1 MQPFHAC
8 NRHTV
13 SCGCRASGGVRR
25 RTAASGRCAALGAST
40 SQHAARSPAASWQRT
55 VPSRTHRGT
64 PALHTHS
71 LRNHV
76 HVSHSL
82 YTHSHGHCEHAY
94 VPGTLKLRGPLHIA
108 LHPTQAYIDDV
119 QGTALLDTVRPPPEL
134 LTIGIGASNTRGL
147 GGVEAPDDSRLAVHA
162 RITIDSL
169 RQAGFV
175 DAPKTTAGDRS
186 AGLGFR
192 VTCPRYAVGTMPARD
207 GGIDCPELK
216 QRKLCDDA
224 IAFRS
229 SVARG
234 GVSGRSVETWVGRL
248 GHMSQIFPSLLMH
261 MDYAYRVARA
271 GTKTIKGRVTRTAPF
286 VHIRGELANG
296 FIQYCNAVLD
306 EIGENN
312 PRPLLPQACFPPP
325 TSPLALIVV
334 TDASGADGFGG
345 FAYFASNPGR
355 LLTFSEEWP
364 ARVKQALANAGAS
377 SALARNAPDGLK
389 LSMPCAE
396 LFGAYAIGEAALHNF
411 TELYETAEALAAAPD
426 VTHIYSVG
434 DCSPAAAAITSYAS
448 HSAQMRTFTRQL
460 FQSAAHYVGVCVPRE
475 HNQVRACM

>member
-1 MQPFHAC
+1 MYTLRVQ
-8 NRHTV
+8 HT
-13 SCGCRASGGVRR
+13 RR
-25 RTAASGRCAALGAST
+25 FGRMHGPHIS
-40 SQHAARSPAASWQRT
+40 H
-55 VPSRTHRGT
+55 HT
-64 PALHTHS
+64 PL
-71 LRNHV
+71 NWMW
-76 HVSHSL
+76 
-82 YTHSHGHCEHAY
+82 
-94 VPGTLKLRGPLHIA
+94 
-108 LHPTQAYIDDV
+108 QAYIDDV

-134 LTIGIGASNTRGL
+134 SHIGIGAENTRGL
-147 GGVEAPDDSRLAVHA
+147 GGVAAPDDSRLAVHA

-192 VTCPRYAVGTMPARD
+192 VTCPHYAVGTTPARD
-207 GGIDCPELK
+207 GGVDCPELK

-224 IAFRS
+224 IAFRTAAACNGS
-229 SVARG
+229 IN
-234 GVSGRSVETWVGRL
+234 GRSVEAWVGRL

-271 GTKTIKGRVTRTAPF
+271 GTKTIKGRVIRAAPF
-286 VHIRGELANG
+286 VHIKGELANG

-306 EIGENN
+306 EIGENK

-377 SALARNAPDGLK
+377 SALARNAPDGLR